1 MLVTRLIVTYC
12 NVWEKAPRV
21 SQHAAPHV
29 EWARSFN
36 TAHSPLH
43 TGRESREEA
52 GTDKLEGED
61 VRDI

>member
-12 NVWEKAPRV
+12 NEWEKAPRV

-36 TAHSPLH
+36 TAHSTPAE
-43 TGRESREEA
+43 TREEA